1 MGRSAAHR
9 PRDAAKSDAGTQ
21 FQPLGFGGGRKNPGN
36 GHPLRLARR
45 RHDEE
50 FLRRVSTNI
59 DSLPETN
66 PQQKRQKGLSQT
78 LLKRLMSEMFIELDE
93 GDDLPAVTG
102 TAL

>member
-1 MGRSAAHR
+1 M
-9 PRDAAKSDAGTQ
+9 
-21 FQPLGFGGGRKNPGN
+21 
-36 GHPLRLARR
+36 
-45 RHDEE
+45 
-50 FLRRVSTNI
+50 STNI